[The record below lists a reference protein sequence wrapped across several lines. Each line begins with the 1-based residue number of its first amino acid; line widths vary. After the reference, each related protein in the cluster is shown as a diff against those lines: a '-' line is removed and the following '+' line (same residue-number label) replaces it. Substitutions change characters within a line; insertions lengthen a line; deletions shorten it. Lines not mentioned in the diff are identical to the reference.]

1 MIKAVFF
8 DWVGTLSHPEPDRDA
23 SVHKA
28 AREIGVELPLENL
41 LTGILKADNQVPEG
55 APPCWHEGAPEEPF
69 LRWWKVLLAEV
80 GADLSRE
87 EMLDITGTVG
97 KRIRALSWVL
107 YDDVIPV
114 VEELKQRGLI
124 LGLIS
129 AHYIGRA
136 GMGPYL
142 DVVVTARDAGADKPE
157 PPIFMAA
164 VERAAVDA
172 TEALYIGD
180 QYERDI
186 VGARRVGINA
196 VLIDRYDLFP
206 GITDCPRIKSLNQVF
221 DYL

>member
-8 DWVGTLSHPEPDRDA
+8 DWVGTLSHPEPDRDE
-23 SVHKA
+23 SIHKA
-28 AREIGVELPLENL
+28 AREIGVELPLDNL
-41 LTGILKADNQVPEG
+41 LAGVLKADNQVPEG

-69 LRWWKVLLAEV
+69 ILWWKVLLDEV
-80 GADLSRE
+80 GAELSRE

-97 KRIRALSWVL
+97 KHIKALSWVL

-136 GMGPYL
+136 GMDPYL

-164 VERAAVDA
+164 IERAAVDA
-172 TEALYIGD
+172 TEAVYIGD

-186 VGARRVGINA
+186 VGARRMGINA
-196 VLIDRYDLFP
+196 ILIDRYDLFP
-206 GITDCPRIKSLNQVF
+206 GITDCPRIKSLHQVF